1 MNWGKLPYIV
11 VKKRKL
17 QLKKKIQI
25 MVSNANI
32 GDNKLM
38 KLKEIANGNPNLYL
52 DKILLYF
59 GIKTGKHYVAALFG
73 SI

>member
-38 KLKEIANGNPNLYL
+38 KLKEIVNGNPNLYL